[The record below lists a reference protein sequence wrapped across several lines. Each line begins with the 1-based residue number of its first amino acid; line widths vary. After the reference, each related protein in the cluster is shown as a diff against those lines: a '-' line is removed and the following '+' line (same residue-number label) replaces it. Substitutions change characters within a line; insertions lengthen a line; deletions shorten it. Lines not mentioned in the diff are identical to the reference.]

1 MCAAGPAF
9 YVRATDLDTDPRVSV
24 VSAPPAELFS
34 DLYFVKVMWGD
45 F

>member
-1 MCAAGPAF
+1 MLLGLLF
-9 YVRATDLDTDPRVSV
+9 YVRATDLDADSHVSV
-24 VSAPPAELFS
+24 VSTPLVELFS